1 MESRMRPAV
10 DALVAEHGTVP
21 PPWVVYFEHPY
32 NICWRMGGGQ
42 GHMLLWWAWWE
53 EQGFTEEQKVA
64 YFHPWPPPHCW
75 LAFLIQA
82 VWGVDIFEEQDK
94 IGPYFER
101 TAALG
106 FGSHQEYE
114 RDLADPKWLA
124 KLVATLSAAGDTA
137 GVERVRAVIE
147 QLRRAEPTAPAD
159 GGRDP
164 GFS

>member
-1 MESRMRPAV
+1 MESWMRTEV

-42 GHMLLWWAWWE
+42 GHILLWWAWWE

-64 YFHPWPPPHCW
+64 YFHRWPPPHCW

-82 VWGVDIFEEQDK
+82 VWGVDIFDGRDD

-106 FGSHQEYE
+106 FGSQQDYE

-124 KLVATLSAAGDTA
+124 KLVATLLAAGQTTEA
-137 GVERVRAVIE
+137 ERVRAVVE
-147 QLRRAEPTAPAD
+147 QLKH
-159 GGRDP
+159 P
-164 GFS
+164 GTKTNDQCDQ